1 MSDVAIPIRAAAP
14 AKPAKTFVSHAKL
27 IGVITFVSRLL
38 GMARESIAANYFGAN
53 AVYSAFTFAFTIP
66 NLFRKLLGEGAL
78 SAAFIPLYA
87 QAVKR
92 EQSTGVQ
99 ASACMSED
107 LSANDFAAASV
118 NLLCS
123 ILLALT
129 LIGEF
134 LLVAIVG
141 LIPMRPDRLLAMQLI
156 MIMLPYVL
164 LVCGAAFL
172 GSILQVHHRFAA
184 ITFTA
189 VVSNVCL
196 IIAMIAAAKFY
207 DLHTDAGQIAAVRW
221 LAISVLVAGVLQ
233 IAVLLPSLRAAGF
246 RFHAMLHFMTPAVR
260 KMIRMTI
267 PVALS
272 AGVLQISTLMD
283 KAIAFYLS
291 RAEGSTTMRLLGHTF
306 PLPMAEGATQRLN
319 WAQFMYQFPLG
330 VFAIALA
337 TAIFPKLSADAHD
350 ATAGHLPRVVP
361 DEFKSVLRK
370 GVEASLFIGLPAS
383 IGMIVVRYPAVQL
396 LFQHGN
402 FTAEDTRLVALSTA
416 IYSAAI
422 WAFSLQQILNRAY
435 YALHDTMT
443 PLVWGIVNLAINT
456 AVELP
461 LLWTHLQ
468 ESGMAV
474 GTLVSFAIQA
484 VIMLWMLDR
493 RCSGLQMRDSL
504 IAIGKMLVASA
515 LMWIACIAVQHLP
528 GYPHGGHKLTWAIQ
542 LFTLMSVGGLVY
554 FGACAVMGMNVT
566 DHIPRRRKPV
576 AG

>member
-1 MSDVAIPIRAAAP
+1 MSQAAVPTIEFQQGRKDAAA
-14 AKPAKTFVSHAKL
+14 AGHKSFVWYAKL
-27 IGVITFVSRLL
+27 IGVITFVSRIL

-87 QAVKR
+87 QAVKKER
-92 EQSTGVQ
+92 DG
-99 ASACMSED
+99 ASGD

-129 LIGEF
+129 LIGELILF
-134 LLVAIVG
+134 LIVW
-141 LIPMRPDRLLAMQLI
+141 LQHDMRPDRLLATQLI

-196 IIAMIAAAKFY
+196 IVAMIAAARAY
-207 DLHTDAGQIAAVRW
+207 DLKTDAGQLAAVRW
-221 LAISVLVAGVLQ
+221 LAVSVLVAGVLQ
-233 IAVLLPSLRAAGF
+233 ILILLPSLRAAGF

-260 KMIRMTI
+260 KMIQLTI

-272 AGVLQISTLMD
+272 AGVLQISTLLD
-283 KAIAFYLS
+283 KAVAFYLS
-291 RAEGSTTMRLLGHTF
+291 RSGSDTHMNLFGHSII
-306 PLPMAEGATQRLN
+306 LPMAQGATQRLN

-337 TAIFPKLSADAHD
+337 TAIFPKLSADAM
-350 ATAGHLPRVVP
+350 
-361 DEFKSVLRK
+361 DEGRLQFKSILRQ

-383 IGMIVVRYPAVQL
+383 IGMIVVRYPAVRL
-396 LFQHGN
+396 LFQQGH
-402 FTAEDTRLVALSTA
+402 FTAADTRLVALSTA
-416 IYSAAI
+416 IYSGAI

-435 YALHDTMT
+435 YALHDTTT
-443 PLVWGIVNLAINT
+443 PLIWGIVNLVMNVAI
-456 AVELP
+456 ELP
-461 LLWTHLQ
+461 LLWTGLA
-468 ESGMAV
+468 ECGMAV
-474 GTLVSFAIQA
+474 GTLVSFAFQA
-484 VIMLWMLDR
+484 IVMLWMLDR
-493 RCSGLQMRDSL
+493 RVGGLEFRRCAPAIVKMLIASGL
-504 IAIGKMLVASA
+504 
-515 LMWIACIAVQHLP
+515 MWLACIGVEHVRI
-528 GYPHGGHKLTWAIQ
+528 YPHGAGKIVWAIQ
-542 LFTLMSVGGLVY
+542 LFILMSVGGLTY
-554 FGACAVMGMNVT
+554 FAACGLMGIDVMKHV
-566 DHIPRRRKPV
+566 RRRE
-576 AG
+576 AITNNA